1 MNNIIQLDIVS
12 DVVCPWCIIGYK
24 NLQAAI
30 DELGINDQIELQWQ
44 PFELNPNMPAE
55 GQDLREHVAEKYGSS
70 AEESKQARINI
81 TARGAEAGF
90 TFNFFDEMKI
100 VNTRDAHILLE
111 YAFSQGKQT
120 DLKLRL
126 FASAFTEQKDISNR
140 DILLSEAAKVGLD
153 IVQATAHL
161 QSERYRNEVILQE
174 KHWQDLGIS
183 AVPAVVFNRTSAMSG
198 AQPVEAYKEVLTEL
212 LNEMAGAS

>member
-1 MNNIIQLDIVS
+1 MSNKIRLDIVS
-12 DVVCPWCIIGYK
+12 DVVCPWCIVGYK

-44 PFELNPNMPAE
+44 PFELNPDMPAE

-70 AEESKQARINI
+70 AEESKQSRINI
-81 TARGAEAGF
+81 TERGAEAGF
-90 TFNFFDEMKI
+90 TFNFFDEMRI

-126 FASAFTEQKDISNR
+126 FAAAFTERKDISNR
-140 DILLSEAAKVGLD
+140 DTLLNEAAKVGLD

-161 QSERYRNEVILQE
+161 QSKHYRDEVIQQE

-212 LNEMAGAS
+212 LNEMESA